1 MTSFTQEP
9 KSVSWY
15 PSEQARQAYEA
26 ESQLLQLGSQAYA
39 IAIMTV
45 RMNVVLNCFMVGY
58 LLNNKYWMLSIN
70 LLLLDLLILL
80 LTSLLIPTMT
90 MTLFSF
96 FFCCWV
102 CFCWWLYFYYFSFC
116 CLFSCRW
123 LFLLK
128 SLVNLWVRSLFS
140 FFFIF

>member
-1 MTSFTQEP
+1 M
-9 KSVSWY
+9 SWY

-70 LLLLDLLILL
+70 LLLLDLLSLL
-80 LTSLLIPTMT
+80 LTSFLIPTMT

-102 CFCWWLYFYYFSFC
+102 CFC
-116 CLFSCRW
+116 
-123 LFLLK
+123 
-128 SLVNLWVRSLFS
+128 
-140 FFFIF
+140 